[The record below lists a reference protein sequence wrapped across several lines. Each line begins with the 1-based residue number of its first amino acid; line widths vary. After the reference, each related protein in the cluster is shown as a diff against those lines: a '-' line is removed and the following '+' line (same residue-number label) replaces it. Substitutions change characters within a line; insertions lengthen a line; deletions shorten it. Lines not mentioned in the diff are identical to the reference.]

1 MWRFMF
7 VPILMVLYDYV
18 KPPIDHL
25 YFSNLHRPL
34 LGIQNTFREIVKCL
48 PEYDVKNYPG
58 LLLLKLHYPKLRK
71 EFEKV
76 SPTLEKTWYHDTNPW
91 FEKNDGY
98 YFYKAEQ
105 FPLLNS
111 LIRQIPC
118 IHTEGASFAVIEGPM
133 VLHPHR
139 AESNELLRY
148 QLTIHGDG
156 DCSLYTD
163 KGPHVHKEGEDI
175 LFDHA
180 RYHELVKTED
190 GRRVVLILDIH
201 R

>member
-1 MWRFMF
+1 
-7 VPILMVLYDYV
+7 MVLYDYV

-58 LLLLKLHYPKLRK
+58 LLLLKLHYPKLRE

-118 IHTEGASFAVIEGPM
+118 IN
-133 VLHPHR
+133 R
-139 AESNELLRY
+139 
-148 QLTIHGDG
+148 
-156 DCSLYTD
+156 
-163 KGPHVHKEGEDI
+163 
-175 LFDHA
+175 
-180 RYHELVKTED
+180 
-190 GRRVVLILDIH
+190 
-201 R
+201 

>member
-1 MWRFMF
+1 MF
-7 VPILMVLYDYV
+7 VPMMMVLYDYI
-18 KPPIDHL
+18 KPPMDLL
-25 YFSNLHRPL
+25 YFRNPYRPF

-48 PEYDVKNYPG
+48 SEYDVKNYPG
-58 LLLLKLHYPKLRK
+58 LLLLKLHYPKLRE

-118 IHTEGASFAVIEGPM
+118 INREGASFSVIEGPM

-156 DCSLYTD
+156 DCSLYTEN
-163 KGPHVHKEGEDI
+163 GRHVHKEGEDI

-180 RYHELVKTED
+180 RYHELMKTGD
-190 GRRVVLILDIH
+190 GRRVVLIFDIH